1 MAGVQGG
8 EGDDDEFFKSVYAK
22 GYTAPAQAHAA
33 VKAEKRKGGD
43 DAEVGRQREDAGTDV
58 PTDFGGKYSKAWEAK
73 AKAAERNWKKRRE
86 DDLTCK
92 ICGEAGHPTQGCPTT
107 LGGGG
112 GGGFG
117 GEGGG
122 RGGGGKRHAPSAAHP
137 FAISIG
143 VADRR
148 MRSRI
153 IGTAGMV
160 VQGLEKQTNC
170 RIQLEDDLAVGD
182 GAFIVKISATDRDTL
197 AAGESVVRGYIDQLQ
212 LDSLRKG
219 GGILGGPAAVQMA
232 LAALAHDPAQQQLQ
246 QQQRMWAAASAEAA
260 GEAEMVIGGEAEM
273 VIGGEAED
281 ATLRLIA
288 AQLEAQRQAGG
299 AMVGATGMAADGPA
313 LVAMGPMGGM
323 GAIGQMGPMG
333 PMGPMGAMLP
343 GGPVGAYGGQVEP
356 SGMGGAGMPML
367 QLPPQGPL
375 PASVEE
381 LEAVVA
387 AETSALQQAQAREE
401 KEETDRH
408 TLVQYSLNCACLL
421 IFSLPDDSPSLRVPP
436 HQRMEE
442 IRGRFTALASSLSSR
457 QAQQRAQVY
466 LKLSQQHPH
475 QFQPPPAQPRPPL
488 QPQLQPRPQQPR
500 PQQQQP
506 QPQQPQHQQPQ
517 HQAPPQAQSEPQ
529 GQVQAQVQTQAVSQ
543 GQGVGQ
549 GGGGYGYEGYG
560 QQQTGT
566 QGWQQHQQQQ
576 QQQQQ
581 GGQHGYEGQGGAN
594 EYSQTP
600 GYGYNAAAG
609 GPSAGNAWN
618 QPSPNPGAH
627 AGGYSA
633 PGAGPVGGAA
643 PGYNYQQ
650 QQQHQQQHQQQ
661 QYHHQQQYPPGT
673 NPSPGAGAGGPGAP
687 GAGQYQSYEANG
699 YQQPPAPVAANAGY
713 YPGQGGGLQ
722 GPNAGPPAPQRG
734 APAGKESSGAGERE
748 FECLVV
754 GLPRQ
759 GRKHPHSRAGHAI
772 IGVRRRPP
780 ETHPRAIRERKG

>member
-197 AAGESVVRGYIDQLQ
+197 AAGESVVRGYIEQLQ

-246 QQQRMWAAASAEAA
+246 QQQRMWAAATAEAA
-260 GEAEMVIGGEAEM
+260 GEAEM

-299 AMVGATGMAADGPA
+299 AMVGAAGMAADGGP
-313 LVAMGPMGGM
+313 LVAVRPMGGM
-323 GAIGQMGPMG
+323 GAVG
-333 PMGPMGAMLP
+333 PMGPMGAMGAMGPMGAMGAMLP
-343 GGPVGAYGGQVEP
+343 GGAMGAYGGQVES

-375 PASVEE
+375 PSSVEE

-387 AETSALQQAQAREE
+387 AEASALQQAQAREE

-408 TLVQYSLNCACLL
+408 TL
-421 IFSLPDDSPSLRVPP
+421 
-436 HQRMEE
+436 RMEE

-457 QAQQRAQVY
+457 QAQQRAQV
-466 LKLSQQHPH
+466 
-475 QFQPPPAQPRPPL
+475 
-488 QPQLQPRPQQPR
+488 
-500 PQQQQP
+500 
-506 QPQQPQHQQPQ
+506 
-517 HQAPPQAQSEPQ
+517 QAQ
-529 GQVQAQVQTQAVSQ
+529 AVPQ

-560 QQQTGT
+560 QQQTGN
-566 QGWQQHQQQQ
+566 QGWQQHQQQPPPQEQLQQQQQQ

-581 GGQHGYEGQGGAN
+581 GAQHSYGGQGGAN
-594 EYSQTP
+594 EYSQNP
-600 GYGYNAAAG
+600 GYGYSAPTSNSSAAA
-609 GPSAGNAWN
+609 PPAGSAWN
-618 QPSPNPGAH
+618 QPAPHPEAYG
-627 AGGYSA
+627 GGYSA
-633 PGAGPVGGAA
+633 PGAAPAGGAA
-643 PGYNYQQ
+643 PGYNYHQ
-650 QQQHQQQHQQQ
+650 QQQHQHQ
-661 QYHHQQQYPPGT
+661 HQQQYPPGA
-673 NPSPGAGAGGPGAP
+673 NPSPGAGAAGPGAP

-699 YQQPPAPVAANAGY
+699 YQQPPAPGAANAGY
-713 YPGQGGGLQ
+713 YSGYGSGQQ
-722 GPNAGPPAPQRG
+722 GPNAGAP
-734 APAGKESSGAGERE
+734 GAG
-748 FECLVV
+748 
-754 GLPRQ
+754 
-759 GRKHPHSRAGHAI
+759 
-772 IGVRRRPP
+772 PP
-780 ETHPRAIRERKG
+780 PGGYYGSGY

>member
-8 EGDDDEFFKSVYAK
+8 EGADDEFFKSVYSND
-22 GYTAPAQAHAA
+22 YTPPAQAHAA
-33 VKAEKRKGGD
+33 VTTEKRKGGD
-43 DAEVGRQREDAGTDV
+43 DAEVGRQRDDAGTGV
-58 PTDFGGKYSKAWEAK
+58 PTDFGGKYSKTWEAK

-117 GEGGG
+117 GEAGG

-137 FAISIG
+137 FVISIG

-197 AAGESVVRGYIDQLQ
+197 AAGESVLRGYIDQLQ

-219 GGILGGPAAVQMA
+219 GGILDGSAAVQMA

-246 QQQRMWAAASAEAA
+246 QQLQQQQRMWAAASAEAA
-260 GEAEMVIGGEAEM
+260 GEAEM

-299 AMVGATGMAADGPA
+299 AMVGATGMAADGGA

-323 GAIGQMGPMG
+323 GAIGQMGLMGAMGSMGSMG
-333 PMGPMGAMLP
+333 PMGPMGAMVP
-343 GGPVGAYGGQVEP
+343 GGAVGAYGGQVEP

-367 QLPPQGPL
+367 QLPPQAGVPS
-375 PASVEE
+375 SVEE
-381 LEAVVA
+381 LEALVA
-387 AETSALQQAQAREE
+387 AETGALQQAQAREE

-408 TLVQYSLNCACLL
+408 NLMRFDLETAAPNTSLNCSFPLTL
-421 IFSLPDDSPSLRVPP
+421 FLPANLPPSRLSPLP
-436 HQRMEE
+436 HLPSPRQRMEE
-442 IRGRFTALASSLSSR
+442 IRGRFTALASTLSSR
-457 QAQQRAQVY
+457 QAQQRA
-466 LKLSQQHPH
+466 
-475 QFQPPPAQPRPPL
+475 
-488 QPQLQPRPQQPR
+488 
-500 PQQQQP
+500 
-506 QPQQPQHQQPQ
+506 
-517 HQAPPQAQSEPQ
+517 
-529 GQVQAQVQTQAVSQ
+529 
-543 GQGVGQ
+543 Q

-566 QGWQQHQQQQ
+566 QGWQQQQQQ
-576 QQQQQ
+576 QQPQQ
-581 GGQHGYEGQGGAN
+581 GAQHSYGGQGGAN
-594 EYSQTP
+594 EYSQTQ
-600 GYGYNAAAG
+600 GYSYHAAAA

-618 QPSPNPGAH
+618 QPAPNPGAH

-633 PGAGPVGGAA
+633 PGAGPGGGA
-643 PGYNYQQ
+643 GYNYQQ
-650 QQQHQQQHQQQ
+650 QQQQQYQQQQQ
-661 QYHHQQQYPPGT
+661 QYQQQQQQQQYPPGT
-673 NPSPGAGAGGPGAP
+673 NPSPGAGAGGPGVP

-699 YQQPPAPVAANAGY
+699 YQQPPAPGAASAGY
-713 YPGQGGGLQ
+713 YPGHGGGQQ
-722 GPNAGPPAPQRG
+722 GPNAGPPG
-734 APAGKESSGAGERE
+734 TG
-748 FECLVV
+748 
-754 GLPRQ
+754 
-759 GRKHPHSRAGHAI
+759 
-772 IGVRRRPP
+772 PP
-780 ETHPRAIRERKG
+780 PGGYYGTGY